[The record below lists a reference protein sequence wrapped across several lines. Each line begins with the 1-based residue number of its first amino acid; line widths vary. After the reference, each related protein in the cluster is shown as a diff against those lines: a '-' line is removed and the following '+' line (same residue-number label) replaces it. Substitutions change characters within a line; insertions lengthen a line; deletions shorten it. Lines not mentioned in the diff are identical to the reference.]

1 MQRQAG
7 RRPAADDYAVMDPNV
22 PTALEA
28 HRNIR
33 TSNSSRSYDSI
44 AVVVG
49 EKPGPRARILTIPAL
64 HSSVNQK
71 IHRAASGPI
80 AFCKG
85 ACDTIPSIRSGA
97 GKTMNRAAT
106 GSIAFLKGACDFVL
120 NRGDN
125 DVPNEANT
133 GLKAYLTHSFESER
147 KTGRRVLLVALV
159 VGGGWATL
167 APLSGAVV
175 IPGTVIS
182 ESNIKKIQHPTGGVI
197 AAIAV
202 TDGMRVREGDVLA
215 RLDDTQVRANFQ
227 VVTKQLD
234 EIRARIGRLT
244 AERDG
249 HDGQALFRE
258 AAFSNRENEAE
269 QLLTSENSLFKARA
283 DSRKSQRELLR
294 NRIDQLKEEIT
305 GIEAQIRS
313 KQAQFDLIG
322 QELEG
327 VQALYDKRLTPLTRL
342 TSLQREAARLD
353 GERGQLVSAIAETR
367 AKISESE
374 LQLVRL
380 DQDFRAEVMKDLRE
394 AQDKE
399 AELAERVVAARD
411 QLNRIDLRAPSA
423 GIIHQ
428 LSVHTIGGVVGPA
441 EVLMAIVPEADELQI
456 DARLPSNEIDQ
467 VHKGQNTLVRF
478 SAFNQRTTPELNG
491 IISHVSADTTRDP
504 QSNASYY
511 TVRISLAG
519 DELVRLGGRQ
529 LISGMPAE
537 VFIQTG
543 SRTMLSYLFKPI
555 NDQLHRMFRER

>member
-1 MQRQAG
+1 M
-7 RRPAADDYAVMDPNV
+7 
-22 PTALEA
+22 
-28 HRNIR
+28 
-33 TSNSSRSYDSI
+33 
-44 AVVVG
+44 
-49 EKPGPRARILTIPAL
+49 
-64 HSSVNQK
+64 
-71 IHRAASGPI
+71 
-80 AFCKG
+80 
-85 ACDTIPSIRSGA
+85 
-97 GKTMNRAAT
+97 
-106 GSIAFLKGACDFVL
+106 
-120 NRGDN
+120 
-125 DVPNEANT
+125 
-133 GLKAYLTHSFESER
+133 
-147 KTGRRVLLVALV
+147 
-159 VGGGWATL
+159 
-167 APLSGAVV
+167 
-175 IPGTVIS
+175 
-182 ESNIKKIQHPTGGVI
+182 
-197 AAIAV
+197 
-202 TDGMRVREGDVLA
+202 
-215 RLDDTQVRANFQ
+215 
-227 VVTKQLD
+227 
-234 EIRARIGRLT
+234 T

-411 QLNRIDLRAPSA
+411 QLNRIDLRAPTA